1 MRSLSFIAALA
12 IPAQFV
18 LAQQTPG
25 NANGGKPLTLDDAIT
40 IAHQNNPAFLQIQ
53 NGVRT
58 AETNVRQTLA
68 ALLPS
73 SNLSF
78 STRYQQGGTQFFQ
91 GATLSSGSADS
102 RQSSYSLGLNYNIS
116 GAAAFAPRSARAN
129 KNAAEADVTSQAEA
143 LRAQVTTQYIA
154 TLQAQAQA
162 ALQDTLVQT
171 AQGQLDLANAKM
183 KVGAGTILDVRTA
196 EVAVG
201 QAQVN
206 SLTAHNTAQVEK
218 LKLFQ
223 LMGVPADTSA
233 VLVTTFSVGEPQFTL
248 DSVLGLARHVNPD
261 IAAKK
266 SRANAAE
273 LNVHAARTAYLPTLS
288 IGTGW
293 GGNSFEYVNPDLLI
307 AQQQQGAVRSFNSC
321 IAQDSIRTRVG
332 LAPLPTGPGTN
343 CGTGSLTDEAIAEI
357 RSSNNQFPFKFNRNP
372 VGISATLSLPIFN
385 GYQREAQVEQAKIA
399 RENAQYDLRSRNLQL
414 TTDVTQAY
422 LNLVTAAKTVELNA
436 QIAQKAAEELAFAE
450 ESYKVGAKTFL
461 DVTTARGT
469 FEQAQINRVDAVYN
483 YHKAFAALE
492 NAVGRP
498 LR

>member
-1 MRSLSFIAALA
+1 MRSLSFIAALV
-12 IPAQFV
+12 IPAQFA

-25 NANGGKPLTLDDAIT
+25 TATGGGKPLTLDEAIAT
-40 IAHQNNPAFLQIQ
+40 AHQNNPAFLQIQ

-58 AETNVRQTLA
+58 AETTVRQTLA

-73 SNLSF
+73 SNVSF
-78 STRYQQGGTQFFQ
+78 TTRYQQGGTQFFQ
-91 GATLSSGSADS
+91 GAALSSGSADS
-102 RQSSYSLGLNYNIS
+102 RQSSYNLGLSYNIS
-116 GAAAFAPRSARAN
+116 PSVAFAPRSAHAGRV
-129 KNAAEADVTSQAEA
+129 AAEADVASQAEA
-143 LRAQVTTQYIA
+143 LRAQVTTQYIT

-223 LMGVPADTSA
+223 LMGVPADTGA
-233 VLVTTFSVGEPQFTL
+233 ALVTQFNVSQPSFTL
-248 DSVLGLARHVNPD
+248 DSMLALARRVNPD
-261 IAAKK
+261 VAAKK
-266 SRANAAE
+266 SREYAADM
-273 LNVHAARTAYLPTLS
+273 NVHAARTLYLPSLS
-288 IGTGW
+288 VGTGW
-293 GGNSFEYVNPDLLI
+293 GGNSFEYVNPDLLV
-307 AQQQQGAVRSFNSC
+307 AQRQSAAVSQLNSC
-321 IAQDSIRTRVG
+321 ISQDSIRTRVG
-332 LAPLPTGPGTN
+332 LSPLPVDR
-343 CGTGSLTDEAIAEI
+343 CGTGSLSSDEIAAI

-399 RENAQYDLRSRNLQL
+399 RDNAAYDARSRNLQL

-422 LNLVTAAKTVELNA
+422 LNLVTAARTVELNT

-469 FEQAQINRVDAVYN
+469 FEKAQSDRVDAVYN

>member
-1 MRSLSFIAALA
+1 MRSLSCIAVLV
-12 IPAQFV
+12 IPAQFA

-25 NANGGKPLTLDDAIT
+25 TATGGGGKPLTLDEAIT
-40 IAHQNNPAFLQIQ
+40 LAHQNNPAFLQVQ

-58 AETNVRQTLA
+58 AQTTVRQTLA

-73 SNLSF
+73 SQLNF
-78 STRYQQGGTQFFQ
+78 TTRYQQGGTQYLQ
-91 GATLSSGSADS
+91 GAALSSGSADS
-102 RQSSYSLGLNYNIS
+102 RQSSYNLGLNYNLS
-116 GAAAFAPRSARAN
+116 ASALFAPRSAHAS

-143 LRAQVTTQYIA
+143 LRAQVTTQYIT
-154 TLQAQAQA
+154 TLQSQAQA
-162 ALQDTLVQT
+162 ALQDTLVET

-206 SLTAHNTAQVEK
+206 ALTAHNTARVEK

-223 LMGVPADTSA
+223 EMGVPADTGA
-233 VLVTTFSVGEPQFTL
+233 ELTTEFPVAEPQFTL
-248 DSVLGLARHVNPD
+248 DSVLELARRVNPD
-261 IAAKK
+261 VAAKK
-266 SRANAAE
+266 SREFAAE
-273 LNVHAARTAYLPTLS
+273 MNVRAARTLYLPSLS

-293 GGNSFEYVNPDLLI
+293 GGNSFEYVNPDLLV
-307 AQQQQGAVRSFNSC
+307 AQKQQQAVSQFNSC
-321 IAQDSIRTRVG
+321 VSQDSIRTRVG
-332 LAPLPTGPGTN
+332 LSPISAER
-343 CGTGSLTDEAIAEI
+343 CGTGTLSSDEISAI
-357 RSSNNQFPFKFNRNP
+357 RSQNNQFPFKFNRNP

-385 GYQREAQVEQAKIA
+385 GYQREAQVEQAKIS
-399 RENAQYDLRSRNLQL
+399 RENALYDVRSRNLQL

-422 LNLVTAAKTVELNA
+422 LNLVTAAKTVEL
-436 QIAQKAAEELAFAE
+436 QTQVAQKASEELAFAE

-469 FEQAQINRVDAVYN
+469 FEKAQIDRVNAVYN

>member
-1 MRSLSFIAALA
+1 MRSSSLIAALVL
-12 IPAQFV
+12 PAQFA
-18 LAQQTPG
+18 LAQQSSGTAPG
-25 NANGGKPLTLDDAIT
+25 NGKALTLDEAIAV
-40 IAHQNNPAFLQIQ
+40 AHQNNPAFLQIQ
-53 NGVRT
+53 NSVRT
-58 AETNVRQTLA
+58 AETNVRQTYA

-73 SNLSF
+73 SSVSF
-78 STRYQQGGTQFFQ
+78 TTRYQQGGTQFFQ
-91 GATLSSGSADS
+91 GAALSSGSADS
-102 RQSSYSLGLNYNIS
+102 RQSSYSLGLSYNIS
-116 GAAAFAPRSARAN
+116 PSIAFAPRSANAG
-129 KNAAEADVTSQAEA
+129 KVAAEADVTSQAEA

-162 ALQDTLVQT
+162 SLQDTLVQT

-206 SLTAHNTAQVEK
+206 ALTAHNTAQVEK
-218 LKLFQ
+218 LRLFQ
-223 LMGVPADTSA
+223 LMGVPADTGA
-233 VLVTTFSVGEPQFTL
+233 VLTSQFSVGEPTFSL
-248 DSVLGLARHVNPD
+248 DSVLALARRVNPD
-261 IAAKK
+261 VAAKK
-266 SRANAAE
+266 SREYAADM
-273 LNVHAARTAYLPTLS
+273 NVHAARTLYLPTLS

-293 GGNSFEYVNPDLLI
+293 GGNSFEYVNPDLLV
-307 AQQQQGAVRSFNSC
+307 AQSQQSAQSAFNSC
-321 IAQDSIRTRVG
+321 VSQDSIRTRVG
-332 LAPLPTGPGTN
+332 LAPLPVSR
-343 CGTGSLTDEAIAEI
+343 CGTGSLTDAQIADI
-357 RSSNNQFPFKFNRNP
+357 RASNNQFPFKFNRNP

-385 GYQREAQVEQAKIA
+385 GYQREAQIENAKIS
-399 RENAQYDLRSRNLQL
+399 RENAAYDLRSRNLQL

-422 LNLVTAAKTVELNA
+422 LNLVTAARTVELNT
-436 QIAQKAAEELAFAE
+436 QIAQKSAEELAFAQ

>member
-1 MRSLSFIAALA
+1 MRSLSFIAVLV
-12 IPAQFV
+12 IPAQIA
-18 LAQQTPG
+18 LAQQSPAVTG
-25 NANGGKPLTLDDAIT
+25 SGKPLTLDEAIST
-40 IAHQNNPAFLQIQ
+40 AHQNNPAFLQVQ

-58 AETNVRQTLA
+58 AETTVRQSLA

-73 SNLSF
+73 SQVNF
-78 STRYQQGGTQFFQ
+78 TTRYQQGGTQFFQ
-91 GATLSSGSADS
+91 GAALSSGSADS

-116 GAAAFAPRSARAN
+116 ASALFAPRSAHASR
-129 KNAAEADVTSQAEA
+129 NAAEADVTSQAEA

-201 QAQVN
+201 QAQVS
-206 SLTAHNTAQVEK
+206 SLTAHNTARVEK

-223 LMGVPADTSA
+223 LMGVPADTGA
-233 VLVTTFSVGEPQFTL
+233 ELVTQFAVAEPQFTL
-248 DSVLGLARHVNPD
+248 DSVLALARRVNPD
-261 IAAKK
+261 VAAKK
-266 SRANAAE
+266 SRQNAAE
-273 LNVHAARTAYLPTLS
+273 LNVHAARTLYLPSLS

-293 GGNSFEYVNPDLLI
+293 GGNSFEYVNPDI
-307 AQQQQGAVRSFNSC
+307 PVAQEQASALARFNSC
-321 IAQDSIRTRVG
+321 VSQDSIRTRVG
-332 LAPLPTGPGTN
+332 LAPLPADR
-343 CGTGSLTDEAIAEI
+343 CGTGSLSSDEIAAIHA
-357 RSSNNQFPFKFNRNP
+357 SNNQFPFKFNRNP

-399 RENAQYDLRSRNLQL
+399 RENAAYDLRSRNLQL

-422 LNLVTAAKTVELNA
+422 LNLVTAAKTVELQT

-469 FEQAQINRVDAVYN
+469 YEKAQIDRVDAVYN

>member
-1 MRSLSFIAALA
+1 MRSLRFIAALV
-12 IPAQFV
+12 IPAQFAF
-18 LAQQTPG
+18 AQQATG
-25 NANGGKPLTLDDAIT
+25 TANGGKSLTLDEAIAT
-40 IAHQNNPAFLQIQ
+40 AHQNNPAFLQIQ

-58 AETNVRQTLA
+58 AETTVRQTLA

-73 SNLSF
+73 SNVSF
-78 STRYQQGGTQFFQ
+78 TTRYQQGGTQFFQ
-91 GATLSSGSADS
+91 GAALSSGSADS

-129 KNAAEADVTSQAEA
+129 RTAAEADVTSQAEA

-233 VLVTTFSVGEPQFTL
+233 VLVTQFSVSQPQFTL
-248 DSVLGLARHVNPD
+248 DSVLDLARHVNPD
-261 IAAKK
+261 VAAKK

-293 GGNSFEYVNPDLLI
+293 GGNSFEYVNPDLLV
-307 AQQQQGAVRSFNSC
+307 AQQQQSAERTLNSC

-332 LAPLPTGPGTN
+332 LAPLPSTI
-343 CGTGSLTDEAIAEI
+343 CGTGSLSAEQVANI
-357 RSSNNQFPFKFNRNP
+357 RASNNQFPFKFNRNP

-385 GYQREAQVEQAKIA
+385 GYQREAQVEQAKIS
-399 RENAQYDLRSRNLQL
+399 RENAQFDLRSRNLQL

-422 LNLVTAAKTVELNA
+422 LNLVTAARTVELNA

-469 FEQAQINRVDAVYN
+469 YEQAQINRVDAVYN
-483 YHKAFAALE
+483 YHKAYAALE